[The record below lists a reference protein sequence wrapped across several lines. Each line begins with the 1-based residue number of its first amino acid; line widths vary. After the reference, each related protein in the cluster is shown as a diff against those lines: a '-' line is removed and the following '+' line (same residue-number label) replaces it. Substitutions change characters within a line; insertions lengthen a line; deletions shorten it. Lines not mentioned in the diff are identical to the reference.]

1 MSGATSESEIVS
13 HLIGDIYDAALDPGL
28 WVNTLEKSCNFVGG
42 VAAALQSHD
51 VLQKSAC
58 FYFSWNDNPDYTKSY
73 IETYAKLNP
82 VIVPAM
88 IQTQVGQVSAFL
100 DFVPLEEYRTTR
112 LYKEWAAPQGYIDA
126 VQAVLDKSAISF
138 AAATVMRHE
147 RAGPAD
153 NETRRRMRLLAPHF
167 RRAVHVG
174 KTIDLKTVEAAA
186 LADALDGLAAAMFL
200 LDAAGSIVHA
210 NTAGHA
216 LLEDGNV
223 ARSVGARLAPVD
235 ATADKTLREIVVS
248 AEAGDV
254 AVGSKGIAVPLS
266 ACDGARWI
274 THVLPLTSGV
284 RRQAGV
290 EYSAVAAAFICK
302 AELDRPHPLEA
313 IASVFKLT
321 ASEMRVL
328 MAIVEVGGV
337 PEIAPVLGISETTV
351 KTHLQ
356 HVFEKTGTQR
366 QADLVKLVA
375 GYMSPLAE

>member
-1 MSGATSESEIVS
+1 MGGIGESEQVS

-28 WVNTLEKSCNFVGG
+28 WVGTLEKTCHYVGG

-58 FYFSWNDNPDYTKSY
+58 FYFSWNDNPEYTKTY

-82 VIVPAM
+82 AIVPAM
-88 IQTQVGQVSAFL
+88 IQTQVGQVSTFL
-100 DFVPLEEYRTTR
+100 DFVPLEQYRATR
-112 LYKEWAAPQGYIDA
+112 LYKEWSAPQGYIDA

-147 RAGPAD
+147 RVGPAD
-153 NETRRRMRLLAPHF
+153 DETRQRMRLLAPHF
-167 RRAVHVG
+167 RRAVHIG

-186 LADALDGLAAAMFL
+186 LADVLDGLAAAMFL
-200 LDAAGSIVHA
+200 LNAAGSIVHA

-223 ARSVGARLAPVD
+223 ARRVGARLAPVD
-235 ATADKTLREIVVS
+235 VTADKALHEIVVS

-254 AVGSKGIAVPLS
+254 AVG
-266 ACDGARWI
+266 
-274 THVLPLTSGV
+274 
-284 RRQAGV
+284 

-321 ASEMRVL
+321 PGEMRVL
-328 MAIVEVGGV
+328 MAIVDVGGV
-337 PEIAPVLGISETTV
+337 PEIAPVLGVSETTV

-375 GYMSPLAE
+375 GYMSPLGG